1 MNLKC
6 LLLTLFALIC
16 SATVF
21 SQRHEM
27 LITHQNDK
35 TTVIKAGE
43 MVRLS
48 YPANKLNLGSKFKGE
63 EAGLRGLIDSISKET
78 VFLKIKKDAKDNLA
92 LNVKD
97 IIAIQKS
104 NFGSTLGV
112 FLLSYAVLGGSA
124 IFLTESL
131 DVNPAI
137 TAFSAVAAIFPAS
150 ILTANVFHPSKPKKK
165 VGKHYKLDIIT
176 VY

>member
-1 MNLKC
+1 MG
-6 LLLTLFALIC
+6 
-16 SATVF
+16 SATALLE
-21 SQRHEM
+21 SHRL
-27 LITHQNDK
+27 LITYNDNK
-35 TTVIKAGE
+35 TEVIKAGE
-43 MVRLS
+43 MVRLA
-48 YPANKLNLGSKFKGE
+48 YPANKLNLGRKFKGE

-78 VFLKIKKDAKDNLA
+78 IYLKIRKGAKENLP

-97 IIAIQKS
+97 ITAIQKS
-104 NFGSTLGV
+104 NFGGTLGV

-124 IFLTESL
+124 IALTESL

-150 ILTANVFHPSKPKKK
+150 IITVNMFYPSKPKKK
-165 VGKHYKLDIIT
+165 VGKDYKLNVIT

>member
-6 LLLTLFALIC
+6 LLLTLFALMC

-21 SQRHEM
+21 SQRHEI
-27 LITHQNDK
+27 LITHQNNK

-43 MVRLS
+43 MVRIA
-48 YPANKLNLGSKFKGE
+48 YPRNKLNLEHKFKGE

-78 VFLKIKKDAKDNLA
+78 VFLKIRKGAKDNLA

-97 IIAIQKS
+97 ITAIQKS
-104 NFGSTLGV
+104 DFGGTLGV

-124 IFLTESL
+124 IALTESL

-150 ILTANVFHPSKPKKK
+150 IITVNMFYPSKPKKR
-165 VGKHYKLDIIT
+165 VGKDYKLDMIT